1 MGEPTKMAPQDPT
14 QSEEYKKADEY
25 LKKHHVLELMND
37 LCAAVCFHKPQDVRG
52 FLLQELQMREQEGAE
67 AGLFEDSEIDAVFG
81 LVDLMQT
88 GIISDTQCRTA
99 LLSLANSQKQKED
112 IEALTLPD
120 EIDQTTFRDK
130 AREVLRIQYI

>member
-1 MGEPTKMAPQDPT
+1 MEGIKDPA
-14 QSEEYKKADEY
+14 QNEEYKKADDY
-25 LKKHHVLELMND
+25 LKKHHIIELFTD

-52 FLLQELQMREQEGAE
+52 FLLQELQAREQEGAE
-67 AGLFEDSEIDAVFG
+67 AGLFEDAEIDAVFG

-88 GIISDTQCRTA
+88 GIISDVQCRTA

-112 IEALTLPD
+112 IEALNLPE

-130 AREVLRIQYI
+130 AREVLKIQYF